1 MTISSALANLVGR
14 GKLAKQTSTNV
25 LLILVISSELALSR
39 KLIFGSAIVRIT
51 ELVLGVNLKLK
62 NASLTE
68 TLARTAQLV
77 LTSQAITR
85 SFASARLVSQALD
98 AKQKSHSA
106 IPTLALNSAPV
117 KKSTTATNATAKSAT
132 PVKDVTSKLTNATA
146 ILAIKCT
153 AFALTSLT
161 VMYVFVISVILATP
175 AMLKL
180 ISAPLHLVTEANAL
194 KGSITTLDLV
204 VFATTVLSAPGVKST
219 LTNAGRTLA
228 DKVAFASM
236 V

>member
-1 MTISSALANLVGR
+1 M
-14 GKLAKQTSTNV
+14 
-25 LLILVISSELALSR
+25 
-39 KLIFGSAIVRIT
+39 F
-51 ELVLGVNLKLK
+51 
-62 NASLTE
+62 
-68 TLARTAQLV
+68 
-77 LTSQAITR
+77 
-85 SFASARLVSQALD
+85 
-98 AKQKSHSA
+98 
-106 IPTLALNSAPV
+106 
-117 KKSTTATNATAKSAT
+117 
-132 PVKDVTSKLTNATA
+132 
-146 ILAIKCT
+146 
-153 AFALTSLT
+153 
-161 VMYVFVISVILATP
+161 VFVISVILATP